1 MATYQPAKRAT
12 AWVGYISLVSQAD
25 TKLMKSNPTIAA
37 GDFKVS
43 KDGGALANLT
53 TLPSVTPASSVM
65 VKIDLSA
72 TEMTADNVTVV
83 CSDAA
88 GAEWCDLVFNLQ
100 PSARQI
106 DDLAYPAASGRSM
119 AVDASGVVKAEPG
132 YMLGAVWIGPTANT
146 NTVSY
151 IDGIATNPVS
161 TVAAAKTV
169 ADALSLRKFHVVR
182 TATAQIGANMVG
194 YDFDG
199 TQWSLTTT
207 GGSRDVSSSS
217 FANALV
223 TGGTYA
229 STSASSYWR
238 DCEFATGVS
247 VAAVNMQ
254 GCTFQGT
261 LTFTAAGNYDF
272 IDCASV
278 VAGTSAPVFD
288 MGAAVGA
295 TNVSFRRWSG
305 GMTINNIAS
314 GDVISIDC
322 VSGGTI
328 TLNGA
333 DGNVQVRGMCNIVDN
348 RTGTPTLGTTNNMD
362 TRLDTLDA
370 AVAAVQSDTNDIQT
384 RIPAALTAGGNM
396 KADVLAISGSTA
408 AADNL
413 EESTEAIA
421 YGTIGTG
428 STTTSLVASSF
439 TPASAVNDQ
448 FNGRTLIF
456 KNDTTTAALRG
467 QATTISDYDHASLT
481 LTVAALTSS
490 AVSGDTFAI
499 L

>member
-106 DDLAYPAASGRSM
+106 DDLAYPATAGRSM
-119 AVDASGVVKAEPG
+119 VVDAAGLV
-132 YMLGAVWIGPTANT
+132 
-146 NTVSY
+146 
-151 IDGIATNPVS
+151 D
-161 TVAAAKTV
+161 
-169 ADALSLRKFHVVR
+169 
-182 TATAQIGANMVG
+182 ANMVKAG
-194 YDFDG
+194 PSGSG
-199 TQWSLTTT
+199 TAQTAGDIPAMITAVDDYVDAEVAAIKAKTDNLPA
-207 GGSRDVSSSS
+207 DP
-217 FANALV
+217 AD
-223 TGGTYA
+223 A
-229 STSASSYWR
+229 SDIAAA
-238 DCEFATGVS
+238 FAT
-247 VAAVNMQ
+247 VN
-254 GCTFQGT
+254 
-261 LTFTAAGNYDF
+261 A
-272 IDCASV
+272 
-278 VAGTSAPVFD
+278 
-288 MGAAVGA
+288 
-295 TNVSFRRWSG
+295 
-305 GMTINNIAS
+305 
-314 GDVISIDC
+314 
-322 VSGGTI
+322 
-328 TLNGA
+328 
-333 DGNVQVRGMCNIVDN
+333 
-348 RTGTPTLGTTNNMD
+348 TLGTPAGASI
-362 TRLDTLDA
+362 A
-370 AVAAVQSDTNDIQT
+370 ADIAAVQSDTNDIQA
-384 RIPAALTAGGNM
+384 RLPAALTAGGNM
-396 KADVLAISGSTA
+396 KADALAISGSTA

>member
-25 TKLMKSNPTIAA
+25 TKVMKSNPTIAS

-106 DDLAYPAASGRSM
+106 DDLAYPATPGRSM
-119 AVDASGVVKAEPG
+119 VVDANGLVDANTVKVGPSGSGTAQTAKDVGGAVPAAAAGASGGLLISGSNSGTTTLGALTVTGATTMTGGLTAAITGDITGNLSGSVGSVTGAVGSVTGAVGSVAGNVGGNVVGSVASVTANVNADVVK
-132 YMLGAVWIGPTANT
+132 
-146 NTVSY
+146 
-151 IDGIATNPVS
+151 
-161 TVAAAKTV
+161 
-169 ADALSLRKFHVVR
+169 
-182 TATAQIGANMVG
+182 
-194 YDFDG
+194 
-199 TQWSLTTT
+199 
-207 GGSRDVSSSS
+207 
-217 FANALV
+217 
-223 TGGTYA
+223 
-229 STSASSYWR
+229 
-238 DCEFATGVS
+238 
-247 VAAVNMQ
+247 
-254 GCTFQGT
+254 
-261 LTFTAAGNYDF
+261 
-272 IDCASV
+272 
-278 VAGTSAPVFD
+278 
-288 MGAAVGA
+288 
-295 TNVSFRRWSG
+295 
-305 GMTINNIAS
+305 
-314 GDVISIDC
+314 
-322 VSGGTI
+322 
-328 TLNGA
+328 
-333 DGNVQVRGMCNIVDN
+333 
-348 RTGTPTLGTTNNMD
+348 
-362 TRLDTLDA
+362 
-370 AVAAVQSDTNDIQT
+370 
-384 RIPAALTAGGNM
+384 
-396 KADVLAISGSTA
+396 ISGSTA

-413 EESTEAIA
+413 EESAEAIA